1 MIQSQMLSCGLKKR
15 CRLDPMKFPYIPYL
29 WLCIC
34 VCVCVQIAAHEE
46 RHADIEEKVKTLQ
59 SQLGNSYVDLDE
71 QDIPDLTEE
80 QRQSADRELD
90 TRFPTHKE
98 DGTTRFIGADG
109 FSGLSTAL
117 PHRHKRNLD
126 EIYNDDGNSGVC
138 HILDQSVLDDDENKL
153 NSFDRVEVFTDDS
166 DAEKVKR
173 QRISRRDSGK
183 AKAKSDHKEDE
194 DIPDIQ
200 FASGAFN
207 MEIGRCDASL
217 SMRLMSHQKEAIQFA
232 ENCLQKDHGLVIAHT
247 MGLGK
252 TYGMLTLMDIIA
264 SNNPSSR
271 FLVTTPTT
279 IALNWQAEYD
289 KWGNF
294 PNLKLIPFSPSV
306 DALKGLLRFWK
317 DGGMLIVTLDT
328 LRLISTNH
336 SALWEQLITAD
347 VVVADEA
354 HRFKNQQTQL
364 YNAMAA
370 FQTPYRIA
378 LTGTPV
384 QNNLQELF
392 GLLEWVAP
400 GKIANDQKQFKK
412 LYADDIE
419 KGRELFANRKEIT
432 LGKRRTF
439 MLRKKLDTFVHRRD
453 DAKLNELLPEKKEF
467 CLQIPGT
474 SPDDKDMNYLR
485 LLSETFKLN
494 LNAKVDFVKRLTT
507 ILLRNKHAL
516 LIFSHRI
523 DMLNAIATSLKE
535 MKMYAFRVMTG
546 ETSYDD
552 RQNMVN
558 AFQEG
563 KLEILLM
570 TTKTGGFGIN
580 LTRASR
586 VIIVDLSL
594 NPANDEQAVRR
605 AWRVGQQ
612 HVVHIYRIMAATTVE
627 ESTYRNQCNKTSL
640 FYSIV
645 DERETQLDSKLA
657 SIVGY
662 KAGTLPILLP
672 SAWDDNALIEMNS
685 SFSFAVSK
693 HSFSEDDEDNITTE
707 EKEAAVHDINKILC
721 TLPRTMTINERT
733 QQIPHIQ
740 CEFEGTLLEPFP
752 PVIGIDDNFVTI
764 DRPIPPYPHYKLE
777 YKQLDVDEVFK
788 GVPVDPKKTQCL
800 SKSIFNK
807 GGRYVFRVKGSI
819 DGVTYSPTS
828 KESGVVTV

>member
-1 MIQSQMLSCGLKKR
+1 M
-15 CRLDPMKFPYIPYL
+15 
-29 WLCIC
+29 
-34 VCVCVQIAAHEE
+34 QIAAHEE
-46 RHADIEEKVKTLQ
+46 QHAQMEVRVKTLQ
-59 SQLGNSYVDLDE
+59 SQLGSSYVDMEE
-71 QDIPDLTEE
+71 QDIPELTEE
-80 QRQSADRELD
+80 QRQNAERELNK
-90 TRFPTHKE
+90 RFPMQKE
-98 DGTTRFIGADG
+98 DGTTRFVGADG
-109 FSGLSTAL
+109 FTGLSKAL
-117 PHRHKRNLD
+117 PHRRKRDLE

-138 HILDQSVLDDDENKL
+138 HILDQSVLDDDDNKQVIK
-153 NSFDRVEVFTDDS
+153 SFDMVEVFTDES

-173 QRISRRDSGK
+173 QRITRRGKRSGK
-183 AKAKSDHKEDE
+183 AKAKPDHEEEEEDE
-194 DIPDIQ
+194 DTPDMQ
-200 FASGAFN
+200 FTSGAFN
-207 MEIGRCDASL
+207 MDIGRCDASL
-217 SMRLMSHQKEAIQFA
+217 SMRLMSHQKEAIQFG
-232 ENCLQKDHGLVIAHT
+232 EKCLKKDHGMVVAHS

-264 SNNPSSR
+264 SLNPFSR

-279 IALNWQAEYD
+279 LALNWQAEYD

-328 LRLISTNH
+328 LRLISTTH

-347 VVVADEA
+347 IVVADEA

-364 YNAMAA
+364 FSAMTA
-370 FQTPYRIA
+370 FKTPYRIA

-400 GKIANDQKQFKK
+400 GKVATDQKQFKK

-419 KGRELFANRKEIT
+419 KGRELSATRKEIN

-439 MLRKKLDTFVHRRD
+439 MLRKKLDAYVHRRD
-453 DAKLNELLPEKKEF
+453 DSKLNELLPEKKEF

-494 LNAKVDFVKRLTT
+494 LNVKVDFIKQFIA
-507 ILLRNKHAL
+507 ILLRDKHAV

-523 DMLNAIATSLKE
+523 DMLNAIATTLKE
-535 MKMYAFRVMTG
+535 LKMDTFSLMSG

-552 RQNMVN
+552 RQSMVN

-563 KLEILLM
+563 KLDVLLM

-580 LTRASR
+580 LTRATR
-586 VIIVDLSL
+586 VIIADLSL

-612 HVVHIYRIMAATTVE
+612 NVVHIYRIMAATTVE

-657 SIVGY
+657 SIVDDKTG
-662 KAGTLPILLP
+662 GLPILLP
-672 SAWDDNALIEMNS
+672 SAWDDSALLEMNKS
-685 SFSFAVSK
+685 SSTSFVVSK
-693 HSFSEDDEDNITTE
+693 HSFSDDDEDNITTE
-707 EKEAAVHDINKILC
+707 EKEAAVHDVNKILC
-721 TLPRTMTINERT
+721 TLPRTMEINGQT
-733 QQIPHIQ
+733 HTIPHNQ
-740 CEFEGTLLEPFP
+740 CELEGTLLEPFP
-752 PVIGIDDNFVTI
+752 PVISIDDGFVTI

-777 YKQLDVDEVFK
+777 FKQLDVGADFK

-800 SKSIFNK
+800 SKSMFNK

-819 DGVTYSPTS
+819 DGVTFSPTS
-828 KESGVVTV
+828 KESGVITV